1 MELRQSYYALAL
13 IAGGLLGALL
23 LSVTSTSAASP
34 DAKKLFDEHCQQC
47 HQAKGIDNYGNVGPS
62 LIDLKTRYPKRDDV
76 VGIVNDETKR
86 NPETVMPPF
95 GRNLI
100 LTKQEID
107 TIVDFLYNQ

>member
-1 MELRQSYYALAL
+1 MDLRHSRSALAIL
-13 IAGGLLGALL
+13 AGGFLGALL
-23 LSVTSTSAASP
+23 LGVTSASAASP

-62 LIDLKTRYPKRDDV
+62 LVDLKARYPKRDDV
-76 VGIVNDETKR
+76 VAIVNDETKR

-100 LTKQEID
+100 LSKKEID
-107 TIVDFLYNQ
+107 TIVDFLYSQ